1 MKRQRKEFLVSPDVQ
16 VGNAIPP
23 SMAKGT
29 HPLTIPRLQGR
40 RMRVVSTDP
49 VGVVSGQTILEFEQ
63 TNDMVSARYRGGTIL
78 DGYLLGTL
86 DSAGA
91 SLRFCYVQVDLH
103 GSVDA
108 GSSICTISH
117 LKDGRLLL
125 REEFQWLTRPGSGT
139 NVFEEMGTGDDV

>member
-1 MKRQRKEFLVSPDVQ
+1 
-16 VGNAIPP
+16 
-23 SMAKGT
+23 
-29 HPLTIPRLQGR
+29 
-40 RMRVVSTDP
+40 MRVVSTDP

-125 REEFQWLTRPGSGT
+125 REEFQWLTRSGSGT
-139 NVFEEMGTGDDV
+139 NVFEEIRSTGDDV